1 MVGKSQNQQQ
11 FVQVEANLIYNIVEV
26 VKKEAL

>member
-1 MVGKSQNQQQ
+1 MVGKSQNYQQC
-11 FVQVEANLIYNIVEV
+11 VQVEANLIYNIVEV